1 MLRPAPYIS
10 QFLDNIRAMMADPN
24 REDSKAFKT
33 IIEAFDQLNKE
44 RSHII
49 NNQGQVIA
57 DFSDRIAK
65 FDQKNKDVT
74 KNGFGEISDYIKAF
88 NKGDLFSKATA
99 QSSFKQMAQGR
110 AKTKEVES
118 VTGSKLG
125 TNKLLQVKPLAT
137 TSEGSVAVKDRD
149 FVMPKKAKEPPSR
162 DTIGNVVLPPGSN
175 PEPIK
180 DEVDDRSIGDL
191 WREHQA
197 KRNRYLNQGHTDA
210 QAHAVGLDDMTLDQF
225 KQNYKKMHPKS
236 PEQLEKEQ
244 DNRNKRLA
252 ALRNAKMISAYHN
265 QGKVANKEGF
275 KFTGN
280 PSIIQIET
288 DGLSQTLYMFSPEWQ
303 KYYHA
308 VELNEDELMLAINK
322 DDKAAQERIRKKK
335 EAEAAKKAEEEA
347 QRRREQ

>member
-110 AKTKEVES
+110 AKTKE
-118 VTGSKLG
+118 GKRHW
-125 TNKLLQVKPLAT
+125 K
-137 TSEGSVAVKDRD
+137 
-149 FVMPKKAKEPPSR
+149 
-162 DTIGNVVLPPGSN
+162 
-175 PEPIK
+175 
-180 DEVDDRSIGDL
+180 
-191 WREHQA
+191 QA
-197 KRNRYLNQGHTDA
+197 WH
-210 QAHAVGLDDMTLDQF
+210 
-225 KQNYKKMHPKS
+225 
-236 PEQLEKEQ
+236 E
-244 DNRNKRLA
+244 
-252 ALRNAKMISAYHN
+252 
-265 QGKVANKEGF
+265 
-275 KFTGN
+275 
-280 PSIIQIET
+280 
-288 DGLSQTLYMFSPEWQ
+288 
-303 KYYHA
+303 
-308 VELNEDELMLAINK
+308 
-322 DDKAAQERIRKKK
+322 
-335 EAEAAKKAEEEA
+335 
-347 QRRREQ
+347 